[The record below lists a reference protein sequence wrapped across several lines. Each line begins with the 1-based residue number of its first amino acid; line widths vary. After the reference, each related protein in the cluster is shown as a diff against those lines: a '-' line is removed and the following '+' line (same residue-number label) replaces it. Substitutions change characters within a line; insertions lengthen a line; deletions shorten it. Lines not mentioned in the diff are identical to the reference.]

1 MVKHPAFNRQM
12 KVQFLLNL
20 PKTEELEMKILKK
33 SEASNINEIKLAS
46 NSEVQKAFE
55 KSLKKFSKVYKEL
68 EDK

>member
-1 MVKHPAFNRQM
+1 MVEHPTFNRQM